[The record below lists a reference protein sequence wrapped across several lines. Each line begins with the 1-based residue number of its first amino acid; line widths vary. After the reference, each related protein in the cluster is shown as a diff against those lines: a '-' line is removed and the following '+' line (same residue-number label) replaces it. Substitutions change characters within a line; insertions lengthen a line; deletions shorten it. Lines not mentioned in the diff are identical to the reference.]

1 MVKRFIST
9 LVLVVALVGSVS
21 AQNLDDI
28 SKKVY
33 DLSIEAVNKGMNAY
47 EEQLEKQE
55 LEELEEVKKAVEEV
69 KKTLEEAKKIEEETK
84 KIEEETKK
92 IEEALEAEE
101 AEEDNF
107 EEERKAEDED
117 EYWEA
122 IDILNRCV
130 FCEPINKNIF
140 VKCYCYPIED
150 FVWYRAF
157 LGTDGKIW
165 VNIAFDDNG
174 EIGGVFYV
182 SVMQEGESTSYTE
195 SVTGIKTPAL
205 KITFTS
211 GDLLF
216 IQDASDPYRFAISW

>member
-9 LVLVVALVGSVS
+9 LALVVALVGTVS
-21 AQNLDDI
+21 AQSLDDI
-28 SKKVY
+28 SKKIY
-33 DLSIEAVNKGMNAY
+33 DLSFGVINKGINAY

-55 LEELEEVKKAVEEV
+55 LEELEELEEIKKGLEEV

-101 AEEDNF
+101 AEE
-107 EEERKAEDED
+107 ERKAEDED

-130 FCEPINKNIF
+130 FCDPINKDIF

-157 LGTDGKIW
+157 LETDGKIW
-165 VNIAFDDNG
+165 VNIFCDDNG
-174 EIGGVFYV
+174 EIGEILFAD
-182 SVMQEGESTSYTE
+182 VMQKGESTNYTE

-216 IQDASDPYRFAISW
+216 IQDTSDPYRFAISW

>member
-1 MVKRFIST
+1 MRKFINI
-9 LVLVVALVGSVS
+9 LVLVVALVGTVS
-21 AQNLDDI
+21 AQSLDDL
-28 SKKVY
+28 SKKVF
-33 DLSIEAVNKGMNAY
+33 DLSFGVINKGINAY

-55 LEELEEVKKAVEEV
+55 LEEEVKKAEAEV
-69 KKTLEEAKKIEEETK
+69 KKAEALKAEVEALGAKIEALEAEEAEEETK

-92 IEEALEAEE
+92 LE
-101 AEEDNF
+101 
-107 EEERKAEDED
+107 ED

-130 FCEPINKNIF
+130 FCDPINKNIF

-150 FVWYRAF
+150 FVWHRAF

-165 VNIAFDDNG
+165 VIIFYDDNDEIG
-174 EIGGVFYV
+174 EILFAG
-182 SVMQEGESTSYTE
+182 VMQEGESTSYTE

-216 IQDASDPYRFAISW
+216 IQDTSDPYRFAISW